1 MDKETRL
8 EEKVRRL
15 MVSTN
20 GYPSYALLPLEI
32 LVKHADFVFMCK
44 VVALAIAEEREACIE
59 CAERW
64 LEGSSVLDVRGY
76 ITGER
81 F

>member
-1 MDKETRL
+1 MAKETI
-8 EEKVRRL
+8 EEKVTRL
-15 MVSTN
+15 LKGVQASGVPDEITVFT
-20 GYPSYALLPLEI
+20 LLE
-32 LVKHADFVFMCK
+32 K
-44 VVALAIAEEREACIE
+44 VTELAIAEEREACIE

-64 LEGSSVLDVRGY
+64 LDGSTVLSVRGY